1 MNLNNRSRRSLWQD
15 PGLNPQRRRLIVAA
29 SAVAILSTGC
39 GPGASPPKFKSTD
52 ITGSGIGGEL
62 AMPDFTGKMRSL
74 SEFEG
79 KVVLVFFGYTQC
91 PDVCPT
97 TLTEAAE
104 ALKILGPKA
113 KDVQVIFITV
123 DPERDTP
130 ELLAQ
135 YVPAFHPS
143 FIGLRGDAAQLDR
156 VAKLFKIYYAKSP
169 SPGGDYTMDHSA
181 AKFVFDKQGRI
192 RLLVQHA
199 AGPDV
204 LAHDLGLLL
213 P

>member
-1 MNLNNRSRRSLWQD
+1 
-15 PGLNPQRRRLIVAA
+15 
-29 SAVAILSTGC
+29 
-39 GPGASPPKFKSTD
+39 
-52 ITGSGIGGEL
+52 
-62 AMPDFTGKMRSL
+62 MPDFTGKMRSL
-74 SEFEG
+74 GEFEG

-97 TLTEAAE
+97 TLAEAAE
-104 ALKILGPKA
+104 ALKKLGPKA

-143 FIGLRGDAAQLDR
+143 FVGLRGDAAQLDR

-199 AGPDV
+199 AGSDV